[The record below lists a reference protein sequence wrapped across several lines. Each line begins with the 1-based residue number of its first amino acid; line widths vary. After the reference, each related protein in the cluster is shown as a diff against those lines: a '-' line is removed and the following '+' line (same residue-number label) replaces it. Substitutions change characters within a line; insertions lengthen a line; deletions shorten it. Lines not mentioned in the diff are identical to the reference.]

1 MGFSKFI
8 FIFTFLEM
16 ETRNFVQL
24 KNYPNYEITENEPWQ
39 IRRKSDGRIMKQ
51 TLNKLDY
58 YVVRLDGTLYYVHR
72 IICEQF
78 LPNPNNSPQCDH
90 KDRNRSNNSLD
101 NLRWVSHQI
110 NQNNLSSMRKITYEY
125 LDELPEGFQP
135 FNTYLMRS
143 GRVRHFDNLYMK
155 MEEGTPQFIS
165 HASEHQFRRL
175 YVSDNMV
182 QCQDIHGK
190 QCHICFSRINKT
202 QQQINTTQQQI
213 NQTQQA
219 LTQTLNTMA
228 NTLNTMAETLKTMTN
243 QIEE

>member
-1 MGFSKFI
+1 
-8 FIFTFLEM
+8 M

-24 KNYPNYEITENEPWQ
+24 KNYEDYEITTEEPWQ
-39 IRRKSDGRIMKQ
+39 FRHHDAFGKCRVVNPW
-51 TLNKLDY
+51 LNKKIGY
-58 YVVRLDGTLYYVHR
+58 YMIAIGKQNKYIHR
-72 IICEQF
+72 IIAEQF
-78 LPNPNNSPQCDH
+78 IPNPDNLPQIDH
-90 KDRNRSNNSLD
+90 KDRNKGNNSLD

-135 FNTYLMRS
+135 FNTYLMKS
-143 GRVRHFDNLYMK
+143 GRVRYFDNLYMK

-190 QCHICFSRINKT
+190 QCHIRFSRINKT
-202 QQQINTTQQQI
+202 QQQINRTQQQI

-219 LTQTLNTMA
+219 MTQTLNTMA
-228 NTLNTMAETLKTMTN
+228 NTLNTMAET
-243 QIEE
+243 